1 MEKEDIAILSQLVKT
16 LEDTE
21 SKLEEAY
28 AKKDSESFNTSKKF
42 MLGIQAQISK
52 VLK

>member
-1 MEKEDIAILSQLVKT
+1 MKKDDIAILSQLIKT
-16 LEDTE
+16 LEETE

-28 AKKDSESFNTSKKF
+28 NKKDSEGFNKSKKF
-42 MLGIQAQISK
+42 MLGIQNQISN

>member
-1 MEKEDIAILSQLVKT
+1 MEKEDIAVLSQLIKT

-21 SKLEEAY
+21 LKLEEAY
-28 AKKDSESFNTSKKF
+28 SKKNSESFNKSKKF